1 MKTFENITDIL
12 IIKEHIDH
20 ALSNLYEGKPYDRNF
35 DALGHELT
43 IYIKE
48 GRYEMEVCLMSDKL
62 DTIYVLSNHT
72 GHQANI
78 IEELTK

>member
-1 MKTFENITDIL
+1 MTNFENICDI
-12 IIKEHIDH
+12 ITIKEHIDH
-20 ALSNLYEGKPYDRNF
+20 ALSNNYEGLPYDRTF
-35 DALGHELT
+35 EALGHELT
-43 IYIKE
+43 IYTKE

-72 GHQANI
+72 GSQANV